1 MRYTNKLHPKA
12 TSKEGVLTTCTTH
25 SREPNSVYAPI
36 PNPLYGAVLPTP
48 DAQLMTKVDTEIKD
62 KTYFRRSSHLLP
74 SLAEMRVLWGEG
86 VVIVDT
92 SYWRDRVPG

>member
-1 MRYTNKLHPKA
+1 MHHTFK
-12 TSKEGVLTTCTTH
+12 
-25 SREPNSVYAPI
+25 EPNNVYAPI

-48 DAQLMTKVDTEIKD
+48 DVQLMTKVDTEIRD